1 MQTGDLIEAD
11 VNVTA
16 VLSTLRRFDLD
27 AEKILRKDI
36 NRLGT
41 DAKRRLVAGSSV
53 GQNGLM
59 RASWNKKSSI
69 TKSKIYVAAT
79 IKNWPR
85 SVARYPFIL
94 EHGRKAGVAKSGRHI
109 TPMRPRPLI
118 APTRVTVSAQA
129 KVEMER
135 IKREAINAFG
145 H

>member
-1 MQTGDLIEAD
+1 MQTGDLISAD
-11 VNVTA
+11 VDVA
-16 VLSTLRRFDLD
+16 GVLSTLRRFDID
-27 AEKILRKDI
+27 AEKALRKGI
-36 NRLGT
+36 NALGT
-41 DAKRRLVAGSSV
+41 DAKRRLVAGSPV

-59 RASWNKKSSI
+59 RSSWSKKSTI
-69 TKSKIYVAAT
+69 GKSKIYVAAT

-94 EHGRKAGVAKSGRHI
+94 ENGRKAGVAKSGRHI

-118 APTRVTVSAQA
+118 APTRVTVSAHA

>member
-1 MQTGDLIEAD
+1 MQTGDLISAD
-11 VNVTA
+11 VDVA
-16 VLSTLRRFDLD
+16 GVLSTLRRFDID
-27 AEKILRKDI
+27 AEKALRKSI
-36 NRLGT
+36 NALGT
-41 DAKRRLVAGSSV
+41 DAKRRLVAGSPV

-59 RASWNKKSSI
+59 RSSWSKKSI
-69 TKSKIYVAAT
+69 IGKSRIYVAAT

-94 EHGRKAGVAKSGRHI
+94 ENGRKAGVAKSGRHI

-118 APTRVTVSAQA
+118 APTRVTVSAHA